1 MPTQIDYVLSIDDGP
16 LHALTDLLA
25 LPPQSGIALPSR
37 RWLSSQSGAV
47 PSLPKPVL
55 RPSNLIERLAVRLS
69 ESYAP
74 EALPAAA
81 ELCSAHRGLH
91 PWVVRGVFGLVAGEV
106 TVRCDRLRRYV
117 SQNAEEK
124 GEKSEIMEVVERV
137 LGVLSS
143 VNALWLDE
151 EHFTTLF
158 GKQAGLWRKLRQ
170 VESGCE
176 ACILAAVGARGEVL
190 VALRASLL
198 ARTRGREPRLLRV
211 VESWIGWFEEGGRD
225 VLMRESEG
233 MAGVVRGAMRERRRR
248 RRREK
253 GVKDEKTYP
262 HGSRSSSKHHR
273 HHGRDRRDERDER
286 NERDSSDGRRTPAGT
301 ESLRSRDD
309 GSPVYEEHV
318 ANWYARSEV
327 QLVGEV
333 RKRSI
338 HPAFQPLPA
347 PTSQSQ
353 PRTAEESHT
362 QLTKET
368 QEGSVDE
375 AVEQAEA
382 PPDSSAGITSILDCY
397 GTDEECYGTDENK
410 ENLLPT
416 DTDSKESRKASWVT
430 CTVHTS
436 QPADYNPPPPNV
448 PIPFLANEA
457 DSDET
462 DAESTVVQL
471 YASSSVY
478 PSEVGLHAPEPEE
491 PLGYTRGFLVEGR
504 EWRRVG
510 DSSTRFRDPFAEDRR
525 GGRGGLDD
533 AGQISPRNAGWV

>member
-1 MPTQIDYVLSIDDGP
+1 MPTQIDYVLSLDDAP
-16 LHALTDLLA
+16 LRALTDLLA
-25 LPPQSGIALPSR
+25 LPPQSGTALPSR
-37 RWLSSQSGAV
+37 RWLSSQSRAV

-55 RPSNLIERLAVRLS
+55 RPSNLIERLAVKLS

-106 TVRCDRLRRYV
+106 TVRCDRLRKYV
-117 SQNAEEK
+117 SQNTGK
-124 GEKSEIMEVVERV
+124 GDKSERMEVVERV

-143 VNALWLDE
+143 VNALWLEE

-158 GKQAGLWRKLRQ
+158 GEQAGPWRKLRQ

-176 ACILAAVGARGEVL
+176 ACVLAAVGARGEVL
-190 VALRASLL
+190 AALRANLL
-198 ARTRGREPRLLRV
+198 ARTRGSEPRLLRV
-211 VESWIGWFEEGGRD
+211 VESWMGWFEGGGRE
-225 VLMRESEG
+225 VLMVESKG
-233 MAGVVRGAMRERRRR
+233 MAGVVRGAMKERRRR
-248 RRREK
+248 RRGGEK
-253 GVKDEKTYP
+253 RDDKRDEKTRSP
-262 HGSRSSSKHHR
+262 ECRSSSEHR
-273 HHGRDRRDERDER
+273 RHRERDGRDERSEK
-286 NERDSSDGRRTPAGT
+286 DSGDGRRTPAGT
-301 ESLRSRDD
+301 ESLRSRDN

-338 HPAFQPLPA
+338 HPAFQPPPA
-347 PTSQSQ
+347 PTTQTR
-353 PRTAEESHT
+353 PAEESQT
-362 QLTKET
+362 QPAKEIQT
-368 QEGSVDE
+368 RPVD
-375 AVEQAEA
+375 VEPAEA

-397 GTDEECYGTDENK
+397 GTDEECYGTDDDK

-416 DTDSKESRKASWVT
+416 DTDSKESRKLSWVT

-436 QPADYNPPPPNV
+436 QPADYNPPPPTV
-448 PIPFLANEA
+448 PIPFLPNEA
-457 DSDET
+457 DSDGS

-478 PSEVGLHAPEPEE
+478 PSEVELRAPEREE

-525 GGRGGLDD
+525 GVGGGLDD
-533 AGQISPRNAGWV
+533 AGQISPRNAGWL